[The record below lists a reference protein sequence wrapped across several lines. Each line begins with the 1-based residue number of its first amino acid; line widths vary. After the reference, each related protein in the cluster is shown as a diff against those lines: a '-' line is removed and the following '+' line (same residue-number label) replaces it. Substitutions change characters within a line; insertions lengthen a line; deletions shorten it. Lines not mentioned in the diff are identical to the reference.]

1 MKQHVVQS
9 ELMLAPE
16 VDARVP
22 YSRAHLYRLEDQ
34 GEFPKRKRIGANRV
48 ACGSV
53 QKLSDGSQ
61 SAWRTSHE

>member
-1 MKQHVVQS
+1 MAYNEVKS
-9 ELMLAPE
+9 DFMMSDE

-48 ACGSV
+48 AWV
-53 QKLSDGSQ
+53 RAEIERWLADRMEDQ
-61 SAWRTSHE
+61 S

>member
-48 ACGSV
+48 AWLRDEVERWLAERMEDES
-53 QKLSDGSQ
+53 
-61 SAWRTSHE
+61 

>member
-1 MKQHVVQS
+1 MKQHVLQS

-34 GEFPKRKRIGANRV
+34 GAFPKRKRIGANRIAWKRSEV
-48 ACGSV
+48 E
-53 QKLSDGSQ
+53 QWLSERMEGQ
-61 SAWRTSHE
+61 S

>member
-34 GEFPKRKRIGANRV
+34 G
-48 ACGSV
+48 
-53 QKLSDGSQ
+53 
-61 SAWRTSHE
+61 

>member
-1 MKQHVVQS
+1 MAYNKVKS
-9 ELMLAPE
+9 DFMMSDE

-48 ACGSV
+48 AWDRDEVERWLADRMEG
-53 QKLSDGSQ
+53 Q
-61 SAWRTSHE
+61 S

>member
-34 GEFPKRKRIGANRV
+34 GAFPKRKRIGANRI
-48 ACGSV
+48 
-53 QKLSDGSQ
+53 
-61 SAWRTSHE
+61 AWVRDEVERWLADRMEDQA

>member
-34 GEFPKRKRIGANRV
+34 GEFPKRKRIGANRIAWKRAEV
-48 ACGSV
+48 EEWLAKRMEG
-53 QKLSDGSQ
+53 Q
-61 SAWRTSHE
+61 S

>member
-1 MKQHVVQS
+1 MAYNKVKS
-9 ELMLAPE
+9 DFMMSDE

-48 ACGSV
+48 AWVRAEIERWLADRMEDES
-53 QKLSDGSQ
+53 
-61 SAWRTSHE
+61 